1 MESKQPQQN
10 DKGHHADFVQ
20 KLAEKY
26 ESTGQDINAYLE
38 GLYFMDYLNY
48 WDYIN
53 LDALLA
59 LQIPRTTLPDEQI
72 FIHYHQITEL
82 YFKLSILEI
91 NQMLAPDFPASK
103 AADRVKRLERYFD
116 NLVYSFGIMVDGMEP
131 EQFLK
136 FRMALLPASGFQSA
150 QFRMI
155 EIMSTDLIHLVAR
168 EKREICKNEPLEVQ
182 FENIHW
188 KQGAKELASGNK
200 TLTLRKFENRYGDDL
215 LKLARKSIT
224 TNLNKAKDKW
234 LSDPSVDKDKLI
246 LALREYDIAAN
257 VHWPLSHYRSAIK
270 YLNKEPQDIAATG
283 GTNWQKFL
291 PPRHQFKVFFPDL
304 FTADELQNWG
314 KTTLTKVFG

>member
-1 MESKQPQQN
+1 MEPKRQQPTE
-10 DKGHHADFVQ
+10 KGVHAEYVQ

-26 ESTGQDINAYLE
+26 EATGQDINAYLE

-91 NQMLAPDFPASK
+91 NQMLAPDFAPSK
-103 AADRVKRLERYFD
+103 AVDRVKRLERYFD
-116 NLVYSFGIMVDGMEP
+116 NLVHSFSIMVDGMEP

-155 EIMSTDLIHLVAR
+155 EIMCTDLIQLVAK
-168 EKREICKNEPLEVQ
+168 EKRIDMQHEALDTQ
-182 FENIHW
+182 FDNLYW
-188 KQGAKELASGNK
+188 KQGAKELATGNK
-200 TLTLRKFENRYGDDL
+200 TLTLRKFEARYGNEL
-215 LKLARKSIT
+215 LKLAQNSVML
-224 TNLNKAKDKW
+224 NLNKAKNSW
-234 LSDPSVDKDKLI
+234 LADATVDKEKLI
-246 LALREYDIAAN
+246 QALREFDMAAN

-304 FTADELQNWG
+304 FSDEELQNWG
-314 KTTLTKVFG
+314 KSTLTKVFG